1 MFKQTWPQYT
11 FKEIRKVRKVL
22 SSNKVNY
29 WTGNECKDFE
39 NNFSSWLG
47 VKHSIALA
55 NGTVALEAAIKA
67 FTLSEGDEV
76 IVTPRSFIASVSC
89 VITSGA
95 SPVFADIDKKSGNIT
110 AKSIESKITKKTK
123 GIICVHMAGWPCEMY
138 EILNLAKA
146 HNLFVIEDCA
156 QSHGAKIDDNPV
168 GTLGDVGAWSFCQD
182 KIMTT
187 GGEGGMVTTNNEEIW
202 DKVWSYKDHGKTID
216 SIYKKEHPDGFRWQH
231 DRFGTN
237 LRMTEMQAAIG
248 NVQLT
253 YMDSWHKKRKRNAL
267 IYHESFFELDAINSY
282 LPKKNIEHGWYKF
295 YAYLDKKALKK
306 GFTRE
311 KIIHKINQEK
321 IFCQSGGCSEIY
333 LEKAF
338 DSTMFRPKE
347 RLNNAKLFTESSMV
361 FLIHPTIRSSTISKN
376 ALKVKEIISNAT
388 R

>member
-1 MFKQTWPQYT
+1 MFKQIWPLYT
-11 FKEIRKVRKVL
+11 LKEIRKVRKVL

-67 FTLSEGDEV
+67 FNLSEGDEV

-89 VITSGA
+89 VITNGA
-95 SPVFADIDKKSGNIT
+95 TPVFADIDKKSGNIT
-110 AKSIESKITKKTK
+110 AKSIESKITNKTK

-187 GGEGGMVTTNNEEIW
+187 GGEGGMITTNNEEIW

-216 SIYKKEHPDGFRWQH
+216 SVYKREYSDGFRWQH

-267 IYHESFFELDAINSY
+267 IFHENFFELDAINSY
-282 LPKKNIEHGWYKF
+282 LPK
-295 YAYLDKKALKK
+295 
-306 GFTRE
+306 E
-311 KIIHKINQEK
+311 K
-321 IFCQSGGCSEIY
+321 Y
-333 LEKAF
+333 RAWL
-338 DSTMFRPKE
+338 
-347 RLNNAKLFTESSMV
+347 V
-361 FLIHPTIRSSTISKN
+361 
-376 ALKVKEIISNAT
+376 
-388 R
+388 